1 MADIVRNCRPTGDHN
16 SRWVDGHAKDEPAAV
31 VVFAESEHAVADAEF
46 EGVVGEFERAAV
58 VAVVVH
64 VARAAVVVAVVVH
77 VARVAAV
84 HGHADSP
91 ECYSNRREHSECLG
105 PGAFAGG
112 QWAVVVGHM

>member
-1 MADIVRNCRPTGDHN
+1 MANIARNCWPTGDHN
-16 SRWVDGHAKDEPAAV
+16 SRWVDGHAKDEPVAV
-31 VVFAESEHAVADAEF
+31 AVFAESEHAVEDAEF
-46 EGVVGEFERAAV
+46 GGVVGEFERAAV

-64 VARAAVVVAVVVH
+64 VAR

-105 PGAFAGG
+105 PGAFADG
-112 QWAVVVGHM
+112 QWAVAVGHM